1 MPSRLTSWTTLTAL
15 SVLLFLI
22 SASVFGSLGVVLPYM
37 VKDEKWSWG
46 LAGLGY
52 ALMGGACGG
61 SSWIPAK
68 SMRRIGARATFAVG
82 TVITTAGLLCW
93 AFTHG
98 IASYLMGAILAGAGY
113 QFLALI
119 PGTHVLSPLFKKPGL
134 PLGIYFTSA
143 GLGGAAGPMMVLW
156 VLHAHPDGWRLYW
169 LIQAGVTVVA
179 GLACALVM
187 HDAERMRAAPVAEAV
202 GAPDAAVAAG
212 AGDQG
217 WTVRD
222 ALHTPQFY
230 VLLAAY
236 FAHLIVGA
244 TIGSVSVGYM
254 TELGYSIVLASSLHS
269 LESLLATASRFI
281 AGVAADYIHPR
292 YLIVLGLAL
301 LTVGSAA
308 LSAINTHPAMMFAY
322 VGGVGLGYGFVVL
335 ATPMV
340 LMEFYGR
347 KPNLELYAL
356 VAMAGVLAALG
367 PFAAGL
373 LRDWSGQF
381 TLSFNV
387 LAVVSLI
394 VLAATVLMKPPRRR
408 QGQTAG
414 SSAAPISDLSTK
426 NA

>member
-1 MPSRLTSWTTLTAL
+1 MPDRLTSWITLAAL

-61 SSWIPAK
+61 SSWIPAM
-68 SMRRIGARATFAVG
+68 SIRRIGARATFAAG
-82 TVITTAGLLCW
+82 TAVTTVGLLCW

-98 IASYLMGAILAGAGY
+98 VASYLLGAVLAGAGY
-113 QFLALI
+113 QLMALI
-119 PGTHVLSPLFKKPGL
+119 PGTHVLSPLFKKRGL
-134 PLGIYFTSA
+134 PFGIYFTSA

-156 VLHAHPDGWRLYW
+156 VLHAHPDDWRLYW
-169 LIQAGVTVVA
+169 LIQAGVTIVA
-179 GLACALVM
+179 GLACALVI
-187 HDAERMRAAPVAEAV
+187 HDAERMRSAPTAEAV
-202 GAPDAAVAAG
+202 SLPDDAAAA
-212 AGDQG
+212 DQG
-217 WTVRD
+217 WTVRE
-222 ALHTPQFY
+222 ALRTPQFY
-230 VLLAAY
+230 ILLAAY
-236 FAHLIVGA
+236 FAHLIVGS

-254 TELGYSIVLASSLHS
+254 TELGYSIVVASSLHS
-269 LESLLATASRFI
+269 LESLLATAGRFI

-301 LTVGSAA
+301 LSVGSAA
-308 LSAINTHPAMMFAY
+308 LSAINTHPAMMIAY
-322 VGGVGLGYGFVVL
+322 AAGAGLGYGFVAL

-340 LMEFYGR
+340 LLEFYGR

-356 VAMAGVLAALG
+356 VAMAGLLAALG

-387 LAVVSLI
+387 LAVVSLA

-408 QGQTAG
+408 KGEAAG
-414 SSAAPISDLSTK
+414 AAAPIADLSTK